1 MAVLLGFGAL
11 FVVGWCGAYAVMAVF
26 TRAEPVVAIVALLL
40 LTGGLVSLETGRE
53 APTSDAEWHQA
64 EMASHLAYVSW
75 LPDEGGCHPFAQ
87 VRERM
92 ALHVYQSN
100 SSFLPYWGERDC
112 PAIETEAAQRTVAIL
127 DAAFMQARAAGTQES
142 PLRSGDVWRAL
153 LPAGLGLLGGLA
165 TARVVRRD

>member
-1 MAVLLGFGAL
+1 MAIFLVYGAL

-40 LTGGLVSLETGRE
+40 LTGGLASLETSRG

-64 EMASHLAYVSW
+64 EMASHLAYLYW

-127 DAAFMQARAAGTQES
+127 DAAFVQVRAARAQES
-142 PLRSGDVWRAL
+142 PLRIGEVWRVL

-165 TARVVRRD
+165 TARLVQRD